1 MDVSTMPL
9 RLSIVVPVYNVE
21 DFLDECLRSLAGQRL
36 ADIEVVMVDDG
47 STDESAA
54 IARRFVAED
63 ARFRLVTQVNAG
75 LGAARNAGT
84 REARGE
90 FLAFVDSDDVVPP
103 EAYEKMVASLDASG
117 SDFVSGNVSRLRA
130 SGKVEQSPMFREPMA
145 KSRTATHVTRHW
157 PLLYDRIACNKVFRR
172 AFWDRHALAFP
183 EGVLFEDIPVILP
196 AHFLAGSVDVL
207 HDTVYLWRDRDG
219 SITTRRARPKAV
231 RDRTGSVAGA
241 RDFLAGEDKWAE
253 GRRRYERSVLCSD
266 LWLFMEALPDGD
278 DAYHAAFL
286 EHAGA
291 FADSVGRDVLER
303 LPLHFRVKWQLVR
316 ERRLTELLD
325 LLAFEKKHGRDAFR
339 LRGLGRRAE
348 YPVLTAPLPRG
359 VDRPAPAELPVMSD
373 VTEAVWRDGRLHL
386 RGYAYIRNRPAG
398 ERRPVTLGWLRA
410 GRRRV
415 VPLRLR
421 AADVPKATADSRQGL
436 HSYDRAGF
444 ETVIDPARLGGP
456 GTTWNVEVG
465 VVGGGALRRGPLR
478 MLGNRAAPTVHD
490 VREDLRAVPV
500 LSGNRLRIR
509 MDRVAALFTGH
520 TATADGLLSIEGAV
534 LGGAGGPAPEALAL
548 ENRRTK
554 EEHLLPVTA
563 QGSAFTADVD
573 PALLGGGSWRVRLLR
588 ADGSRAALAVRGA
601 TPTGRHPRPRPL
613 DGGEAREI
621 AVTADASGALVLT
634 DQAVQPLADA
644 FAWADSGELAI
655 EGRLQ
660 EAAFRRAELVLR
672 HSATREETVVAHET
686 RGDGRFRAVLTPA
699 AVEGPGGELPLA
711 EGRWYPFFRELGGS
725 DPERYAP
732 VRLAFAEH
740 AAVPAVRRVGGRDF
754 TIDRRYHDQLVLE
767 SGPVLPPGERGGF
780 NERLMRERA
789 AALRTGPRR
798 DTVLFS
804 SFDGRQFSDSPRAV
818 HEELLR
824 RDVPFETLWVVRDQQ
839 TRLPAGV
846 RPVPYGGAEWHEAL
860 ATSRAVVTNTQLPD
874 WFRRGTDQFVV
885 QTWHGTPLKRIGRD
899 LLGTDRAN
907 RPYIESLPM
916 RAAQWSL
923 LVSPNRFSTPI
934 LRRAFGY
941 EGEVIESGY
950 PRNALLHA
958 PDRAKVAASVR
969 ERLGIPE
976 GRQVVLYAPTW
987 REDRPAG
994 GGRYALDLRLDLEA
1008 ARARLADSHVL
1019 LVRRHYLVSDR
1030 LPDTGGF
1037 ALDVSRYPDV
1047 ADLLL
1052 VADALVTDYSSLMF
1066 DFAQTGRPM
1075 LFHTYDLEH
1084 YRDVLR
1090 GFYFDFETRAP
1101 GPLIPDGARL
1111 VEALRDPAGAT
1122 APYAGAYEAFRESFC
1137 DLDDAGAAAAV
1148 ADRMLAAIG

>member
-1 MDVSTMPL
+1 MDVPTMPL

-21 DFLDECLRSLAGQRL
+21 DFLGECLRSIAEQSLR
-36 ADIEVVMVDDG
+36 DIEVVMVDDG
-47 STDESAA
+47 STDGSRA
-54 IARRFVAED
+54 ITRQFADED
-63 ARFRLVTQVNAG
+63 ERFRLVTQENAG
-75 LGAARNAGT
+75 LGAARNTGI

-103 EAYEKMVASLDASG
+103 DAYEKMLASLDASG

-130 SGKVEQSPMFREPMA
+130 SGKVQQSPMFREPMA

-172 AFWDRHALAFP
+172 AFWDRHGLAFP

-196 AHFLAGSVDVL
+196 AHFLAASVDVL

-219 SITTRRARPKAV
+219 SITTRRARPNAV
-231 RDRTGSVAGA
+231 RDRTDSVTGA
-241 RDFLAGEDKWAE
+241 RDFLAAEPKWAK
-253 GRRRYERSVLCSD
+253 GKRRYESSVLSSD
-266 LWLFMEALPDGD
+266 LWLFMQALPDGD
-278 DAYHAAFL
+278 AEYHAAFL

-291 FADSVGRDVLER
+291 FADSVGPAVLEG

-339 LRGLGRRAE
+339 LRGLRGRCAE
-348 YPVLTAPLPRG
+348 YPVLTGPLPRG
-359 VDRPAPAELPVMSD
+359 VARPAAADLPVMSD
-373 VTEAVWRDGRLHL
+373 VTEAVWREGKLHL
-386 RGYAYIRNRPAG
+386 KGYAYIRNRPAG

-415 VPLRLR
+415 LPLRLG
-421 AADVPKATADSRQGL
+421 AAEVPEATADSRQGL
-436 HSYDRAGF
+436 HGYDRAGF
-444 ETVIDPARLGGP
+444 ETVVDPSRLGGP

-465 VVGGGALRRGPLR
+465 VVGAGALRRGPLR
-478 MLGNRAAPTVHD
+478 MLGNRAAPAVHD
-490 VREDLRAVPV
+490 VRADLRAVPV
-500 LSGNRLRIR
+500 LAGDKLRIR
-509 MDRVAALFTGH
+509 MDRVAALLTGH
-520 TATADGLLSIEGAV
+520 TATADGLLRIEGAV
-534 LGGAGGPAPEALAL
+534 PEGADGPAPEALLL

-554 EEHLLPVTA
+554 ERHRLPVT
-563 QGSAFTADVD
+563 GRSTVAFTADVD
-573 PALLGGGSWRVRLLR
+573 AGLLDGDSWRVRLVR
-588 ADGSRAALAVRGA
+588 ADDSRVPLAVPA
-601 TPTGRHPRPRPL
+601 TTPTGGHPHPF
-613 DGGEAREI
+613 AASEI
-621 AVTADASGALVLT
+621 AVTADASGNLVLA
-634 DQAVQPLADA
+634 DRRVQPLVDA
-644 FAWADSGELAI
+644 FAWAISGELVI
-655 EGRLQ
+655 EGRLRQ
-660 EAAFRRAELVLR
+660 AAFDRAELVLQ
-672 HSATREETVVAHET
+672 HSATHEEAVVTHEAH
-686 RGDGRFRAVLTPA
+686 GDGRFRAFLRPA

-711 EGRWYPFFRELGGS
+711 EGRWYPFFRERGES

-740 AAVPAVRRVGGRDF
+740 ASVPAVHSVRGRDF
-754 TIDRRYHDQLVLE
+754 TVDRRYHDQLVLE
-767 SGPVLPPGERGGF
+767 SGPVLPPRERGGF

-789 AALRTGPRR
+789 AALRAGPRR

-824 RDVPFETLWVVRDQQ
+824 RDVPFEPLWVVRDQQ
-839 TRLPAGV
+839 VRLPAGV
-846 RPVPYGGAEWHEAL
+846 RAVPYGGAEWHEAL

-899 LLGTDRAN
+899 LLGTAQAN

-950 PRNALLHA
+950 PRNTLLHA

-969 ERLGIPE
+969 ERLGIPD
-976 GRQVVLYAPTW
+976 GKRIVLYAPTW
-987 REDRPAG
+987 REDRPKG
-994 GGRYALDLRLDLEA
+994 GGRYAMDLRLDLRS
-1008 ARARLADSHVL
+1008 ARALLGDSHVL

-1037 ALDVSRYPDV
+1037 ALDVSRHPDV
-1047 ADLLL
+1047 AELMI
-1052 VADALVTDYSSLMF
+1052 VSDALVTDYSSLMF

-1084 YRDVLR
+1084 YRDNLR
-1090 GFYFDFETRAP
+1090 GFYFDFERQAP
-1101 GPLIPDGARL
+1101 GPLLPDGAEL
-1111 VEALRDPAGAT
+1111 VEALRDPARAT
-1122 APYAGAYEAFRESFC
+1122 ASCAEAYEAFRQVFC

-1148 ADRMLAAIG
+1148 ADRMLEAIG